1 MYNIY
6 CVVIFLA
13 KLLLKTFLIVLPMN
27 EQKVCFLSGIK
38 WMNQEMMSTEM
49 NDNHT
54 THREESEIKSVP
66 STTKKKGY
74 ILVNYFIVK

>member
-1 MYNIY
+1 
-6 CVVIFLA
+6 
-13 KLLLKTFLIVLPMN
+13 
-27 EQKVCFLSGIK
+27 
-38 WMNQEMMSTEM
+38 MNQEMMSTEM